1 MLNIYGVLYF
11 NVKNFFLIFSLL
23 RFLYFHKKKY
33 SLIVSKYIRNRILK
47 AFVKRK
53 KAYTILMIINSMH
66 SSIFH
71 SRKEKEIF
79 MREVIQK
86 LHISIPEK
94 EMYSLCIEVL
104 EDDNF
109 EIFFLK
115 IVEQFEWLWQ
125 ILYKEKNFNLIS

>member
-1 MLNIYGVLYF
+1 
-11 NVKNFFLIFSLL
+11 
-23 RFLYFHKKKY
+23 
-33 SLIVSKYIRNRILK
+33 
-47 AFVKRK
+47 
-53 KAYTILMIINSMH
+53 
-66 SSIFH
+66 
-71 SRKEKEIF
+71 

-86 LHISIPEK
+86 LHISNPEK